1 MHSAIQTLSIV
12 LAIISVDI
20 LLSGIFS
27 RLQRI
32 HQELQI
38 SNMAHEKQ
46 YIYQEPDGAVNTTQC
61 DEHTAQANDEYEPS
75 CEVVCVGDQNY
86 YTPTLVRKRSYTTP
100 TNQLAGENLAQT
112 QSSSHKQQ
120 GALQPANCATP
131 ALETQREHH
140 EERKNGKTNSLNHNA
155 NIQSCSANPTEQT
168 FCKTPGNEQKH
179 SKSEH
184 RHKKKHKK

>member
-46 YIYQEPDGAVNTTQC
+46 YIYQEPDDVVNTAQC
-61 DEHTAQANDEYEPS
+61 NEHTAQANDEYEPS
-75 CEVVCVGDQNY
+75 CEIDCIGGTSF
-86 YTPTLVRKRSYTTP
+86 YTPVLVRKRSYTTP

-120 GALQPANCATP
+120 GALQPTNCVNP
-131 ALETQREHH
+131 ALETQREPH
-140 EERKNGKTNSLNHNA
+140 EERENGKTNSLNHNA
-155 NIQSCSANPTEQT
+155 NIQSCSANPAEQT
-168 FCKTPGNEQKH
+168 FCKTLGNERKH

>member
-27 RLQRI
+27 RLQHI
-32 HQELQI
+32 HQELLI

-61 DEHTAQANDEYEPS
+61 NEHTAQDNDEYEPS
-75 CEVVCVGDQNY
+75 CEIVCAEGISY
-86 YTPTLVRKRSYTTP
+86 YKPTLVRKRSYTTP

-112 QSSSHKQQ
+112 RSSSHKQQ
-120 GALQPANCATP
+120 GASPLTNCVNP
-131 ALETQREHH
+131 VLETQREHH
-140 EERKNGKTNSLNHNA
+140 EERENGKTNSLNHNA
-155 NIQSCSANPTEQT
+155 NIQSCSVNPAEQT
-168 FCKTPGNEQKH
+168 FCKTQGNERKH
-179 SKSEH
+179 SKSELH
-184 RHKKKHKK
+184 HKKKHKK

>member
-1 MHSAIQTLSIV
+1 MQTLSIV

-32 HQELQI
+32 HQELLI

-46 YIYQEPDGAVNTTQC
+46 YIYQEPDGAVNTTQ
-61 DEHTAQANDEYEPS
+61 DNDEYEPS
-75 CEVVCVGDQNY
+75 CEIDCIGGTNY

-100 TNQLAGENLAQT
+100 TNQLADENLAQT

-120 GALQPANCATP
+120 GALQPTNCATP

-168 FCKTPGNEQKH
+168 FCKTQDNERKH

>member
-32 HQELQI
+32 HQELLI

-46 YIYQEPDGAVNTTQC
+46 YIYQEPDGAVNTTQRN
-61 DEHTAQANDEYEPS
+61 EHTAQANDEYEPS
-75 CEVVCVGDQNY
+75 CEVVCIGGQNY

-120 GALQPANCATP
+120 GTLQPANCATP
-131 ALETQREHH
+131 ALETQREPH
-140 EERKNGKTNSLNHNA
+140 EERENGKTNSLNHNA
-155 NIQSCSANPTEQT
+155 NIQSGSANQAEQT
-168 FCKTPGNEQKH
+168 FCKTLGNERKH

>member
-27 RLQRI
+27 RLQHI

-38 SNMAHEKQ
+38 SNMARYKQ
-46 YIYQEPDGAVNTTQC
+46 YIYQEPDDVVNTAQC
-61 DEHTAQANDEYEPS
+61 NEHTTQASDEYEPS
-75 CEVVCVGDQNY
+75 CEIVCLGGTSF

-112 QSSSHKQQ
+112 QFSSHKQQ
-120 GALQPANCATP
+120 GALQPTNCVNP
-131 ALETQREHH
+131 ALETQREPH
-140 EERKNGKTNSLNHNA
+140 EERENGKTNSLNHNA
-155 NIQSCSANPTEQT
+155 NIQSCSANQTEQT
-168 FCKTPGNEQKH
+168 FCKTLGNERKH

>member
-32 HQELQI
+32 HQELLI
-38 SNMAHEKQ
+38 SNMARYKQ
-46 YIYQEPDGAVNTTQC
+46 YIYQEPDDVANTTQC

-131 ALETQREHH
+131 ALETQRERH
-140 EERKNGKTNSLNHNA
+140 EEHENGKTNSLNHNA

-168 FCKTPGNEQKH
+168 FCKTQGNERKH

-184 RHKKKHKK
+184 HHKKKHKK

>member
-27 RLQRI
+27 RLQHI

-38 SNMAHEKQ
+38 SNMARYKQ
-46 YIYQEPDGAVNTTQC
+46 YTYQEPDDVANTTQC
-61 DEHTAQANDEYEPS
+61 NEHTAQTNDEYEPS
-75 CEVVCVGDQNY
+75 CEIDCIGGTSF
-86 YTPTLVRKRSYTTP
+86 YTPVLVRKRSYTTP

-120 GALQPANCATP
+120 DALQPTNCVNP

-155 NIQSCSANPTEQT
+155 NIQSCSANQAEQT
-168 FCKTPGNEQKH
+168 FCKTPGNERKH
-179 SKSEH
+179 SKSELH
-184 RHKKKHKK
+184 HKKKHKK

>member
-46 YIYQEPDGAVNTTQC
+46 YIYQEPYDVANTTQRN
-61 DEHTAQANDEYEPS
+61 EHTAQANDEYELS
-75 CEVVCVGDQNY
+75 CEIDCIGGTNY

-100 TNQLAGENLAQT
+100 TNQLVGVNLAQT

-120 GALQPANCATP
+120 GALQPTNCVNP
-131 ALETQREHH
+131 ALETQREYH
-140 EERKNGKTNSLNHNA
+140 EEHENGKTNSLNHNA
-155 NIQSCSANPTEQT
+155 NIQSCSVNPTEQT
-168 FCKTPGNEQKH
+168 FCKTLGNEQKH